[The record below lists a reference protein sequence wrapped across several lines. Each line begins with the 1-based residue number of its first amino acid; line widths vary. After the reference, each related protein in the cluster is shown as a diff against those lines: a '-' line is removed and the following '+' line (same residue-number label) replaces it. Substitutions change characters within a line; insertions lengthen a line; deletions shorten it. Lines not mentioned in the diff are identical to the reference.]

1 MKALVKKSLMAG
13 SVAALLSAP
22 AFAQSVDASKLD
34 DIARQLQSL
43 KDQNERLQA
52 EVDYLKSNA
61 KEERKALA
69 NDEVTLTA
77 LNTTASVAASK
88 YTWSGDFRYRHENI
102 APEENLTTRNRER
115 MRVRFGVG
123 GKVNDTV
130 NFKLQLST
138 TNSGND
144 NYRSTNQTLGTTW
157 DRKPVSFD
165 QAYVDWK
172 ASNTTNLVLGK
183 MPIPWTTTVS
193 YLFDKD
199 LTPEGAALK
208 YVRGP
213 LFAGAYYGA
222 INERDSGTN
231 SMAAKDADLWAGQV
245 GFKKTVG
252 KVTYT
257 GAVGYFQ
264 LGGIR
269 DRVISAAV
277 PSSAPAGT
285 SCSLDGAFGSGQ
297 GTGSN
302 AFGNTTYAG
311 AAVATTGS
319 SAVCTRLLN
328 DYKLVE
334 VLGQADF
341 VVGKYPF
348 SAFVDYMKNN
358 GVVDSQTNKQDT
370 GYSAGFLFNKAA
382 AAKTWELGYV
392 YQKVEKD
399 GDWTGFHDSDF
410 GGGLT
415 DTSGSVFK
423 AAYVP
428 ATNWTLNAT
437 YFLDSRFIDNTDSA
451 PTKNY
456 NRLQLDLNY
465 KF

>member
-1 MKALVKKSLMAG
+1 MKSLVKKTFMAG

-22 AFAQSVDASKLD
+22 AFAQSADASKLD

-52 EVDYLKSNA
+52 EVDYLKTNA
-61 KEERKALA
+61 KEERKQVAS
-69 NDEVTLTA
+69 DEVILTA
-77 LNTTASVAASK
+77 LNTTASVAANK

-144 NYRSTNQTLGTTW
+144 NYRSTNQTLGTEW

-172 ASNTTNLVLGK
+172 ASDTTNLVLGK
-183 MPIPWTTTVS
+183 MPIPWVTTVS

-213 LFAGAYYGA
+213 LFAGAYFGA

-231 SMAAKDADLWAGQV
+231 SMAAKDADLWAAQV
-245 GFKKTVG
+245 GFKKAVG
-252 KVTYT
+252 KVTFT

-264 LGGIR
+264 LNGIR

-277 PSSAPAGT
+277 PSSAPSGT

-297 GTGSN
+297 GTGNN
-302 AFGNTTYAG
+302 AFGNSTYVG
-311 AAVATTGS
+311 AALDATGS

-328 DYKLVE
+328 DYKLLE

-341 VVGKYPF
+341 VAGKYPL
-348 SAFVDYMKNN
+348 SLFVDYMKNN
-358 GVVDSQTNKQDT
+358 GVVASQTNKQDT
-370 GYSAGFLFNKAA
+370 GYSAGVLFNKAA

-415 DTSGSVFK
+415 DSSGSVFK

-437 YFLDSRFIDNTDSA
+437 YFVDSRFIDNTDSA
-451 PTKNY
+451 PTKGY